1 MNFSLIKKDKLN
13 IFLLFLISIYSFYIN
28 FHFSNIGTFPIDTF
42 LHFDS
47 SYRVFKNEYPVKD
60 FWIVS
65 GFIIDFIQS
74 FFFKLFGA
82 NWNSYIIHSSLINVV
97 ISLFTYYFFLQL
109 KIAPLVSFIY
119 TLCFAT
125 LAYTISGTP
134 FVDHHATFFLLIGTY
149 MIIYAL
155 NKKDK
160 ILLWPIIVFL
170 FSLSFLSK
178 QVPVAYAVILQGFL
192 ILFLILKEKSFK
204 ILLTIFISI
213 VVIALIFCLFLFY
226 LGIEIKLFY
235 TQYIDYPK
243 SIGTDRLLAL
253 NKSFESI
260 FNQYKFIIFPII
272 LTFLIKFKKKSFS
285 LRKNINFLI
294 VIALGISLFYHQILT
309 KNQIYIYFMVPIFF
323 SFFHSEMLSQN
334 YKLNNFY
341 SLIIIICLVLITAKY
356 HYRYNENRKFHE
368 LNSMLINKSIEANR
382 IDKIFGNLRWINP
395 FFKDIPYEEIQ
406 IILKGKEILVRDK
419 KEVMLI
425 SHYSFFEAITKKR
438 MNYPNR
444 TFTVDGA
451 SYPVKNNKMM
461 NIYKSFFQNI
471 LKNKSIKNIYFFK
484 HENISHKIVKDNLK
498 SECFISKENEIFYIY
513 EVRDKCLN

>member
-235 TQYIDYPK
+235 MN
-243 SIGTDRLLAL
+243 A
-253 NKSFESI
+253 
-260 FNQYKFIIFPII
+260 
-272 LTFLIKFKKKSFS
+272 
-285 LRKNINFLI
+285 
-294 VIALGISLFYHQILT
+294 
-309 KNQIYIYFMVPIFF
+309 
-323 SFFHSEMLSQN
+323 
-334 YKLNNFY
+334 
-341 SLIIIICLVLITAKY
+341 ICLTLVL
-356 HYRYNENRKFHE
+356 
-368 LNSMLINKSIEANR
+368 
-382 IDKIFGNLRWINP
+382 
-395 FFKDIPYEEIQ
+395 
-406 IILKGKEILVRDK
+406 
-419 KEVMLI
+419 
-425 SHYSFFEAITKKR
+425 
-438 MNYPNR
+438 
-444 TFTVDGA
+444 
-451 SYPVKNNKMM
+451 
-461 NIYKSFFQNI
+461 
-471 LKNKSIKNIYFFK
+471 
-484 HENISHKIVKDNLK
+484 
-498 SECFISKENEIFYIY
+498 
-513 EVRDKCLN
+513 